1 MMLAKIADSALLL
14 SFLPVTAQQGC
25 GMYAHQSVH
34 RSAYH
39 SALSNHE
46 YNVELLNEDIAQA
59 AMDVAQ
65 AGQDIANVLDKL
77 AEHQE
82 GAW

>member
-1 MMLAKIADSALLL
+1 
-14 SFLPVTAQQGC
+14 
-25 GMYAHQSVH
+25 
-34 RSAYH
+34 
-39 SALSNHE
+39 
-46 YNVELLNEDIAQA
+46 
-59 AMDVAQ
+59 MDVAQ